1 MINFAYNLNKNLV
14 LKRNLFSNKDKNFI
28 FDYQLKK
35 LNEVWKYV
43 LKKYTFYS
51 IYKKENNLPDDINS
65 LNEFNN
71 FPIISKNDIIKNY
84 EIIFNES
91 KTNKNTF
98 TGGTS
103 GPVTRFPTGF
113 IDAKKNFINQAF
125 LRENFEIFP
134 RDKCLYIWGHS
145 HKFNKNLISKF
156 YKELAKKLKNF
167 YFRRLQLSAY
177 DLSSQNVSQIYDH
190 LHKLQPFYILTYA
203 STFSSI
209 LNFFDFKNITYENKI
224 KIILTSD
231 NLSLN
236 DYELVKKIFPLSE
249 LINEFGMAES
259 GVIGYNKK
267 NEFYKIKTLWDSFL
281 VQSKEKN
288 LIITDLEK
296 RVFPLIRYS
305 PDDLIE
311 TDDDISI
318 FEFKISGKI
327 RPSFEIKFKN
337 EYKKISSIIFDHI
350 YKFDK
355 FIRSTQYYWNKDKKK
370 LAIFFTCDSKV
381 EKNYLS
387 NKLISHFGSIP
398 QNIDIFIIHDTIK
411 TKAGKF
417 IYHLKDE
424 DLSKNKINLS

>member
-1 MINFAYNLNKNLV
+1 
-14 LKRNLFSNKDKNFI
+14 
-28 FDYQLKK
+28 
-35 LNEVWKYV
+35 
-43 LKKYTFYS
+43 
-51 IYKKENNLPDDINS
+51 
-65 LNEFNN
+65 
-71 FPIISKNDIIKNY
+71 
-84 EIIFNES
+84 
-91 KTNKNTF
+91 
-98 TGGTS
+98 
-103 GPVTRFPTGF
+103 
-113 IDAKKNFINQAF
+113 
-125 LRENFEIFP
+125 
-134 RDKCLYIWGHS
+134 
-145 HKFNKNLISKF
+145 
-156 YKELAKKLKNF
+156 
-167 YFRRLQLSAY
+167 
-177 DLSSQNVSQIYDH
+177 
-190 LHKLQPFYILTYA
+190 
-203 STFSSI
+203 
-209 LNFFDFKNITYENKI
+209 
-224 KIILTSD
+224 
-231 NLSLN
+231 
-236 DYELVKKIFPLSE
+236 
-249 LINEFGMAES
+249 MAES
-259 GVIGYNKK
+259 GVILYNKK

-327 RPSFEIKFKN
+327 RPSFEINFKN